1 MAVRALAPARMRV
14 AMLGWE
20 FPPFVAGGLGVHC
33 YHLTEDLVRL
43 GARVDFFMPDVKDA
57 PSTVPWMRLHRVPDP
72 LVGPYSTMGNRAQY
86 VQGFSEA
93 VDVYNR
99 AVLDAFPRGERFDV
113 IHAHDW
119 ITARAG
125 LALRGRTGTP
135 LVFSMHSTEWD
146 RCGGFFP
153 QRWIADIERAAV
165 QQADQV
171 IAVSGYTKQQ
181 LVRDYGA
188 DPGRVTAVHN
198 GIDAAR
204 YDWASL
210 GRAYG
215 RAPGRVLFLSRLTAQ
230 KGCIQ
235 FVHMAERL
243 LEQGVQATF
252 ELGGTG
258 PMREEIRDEVRR
270 RGMQDRIQLLGFVP
284 DAEVP
289 RLYQRADCYVLPSF
303 SEPFGI
309 SALEAAAAGVPVI
322 LSKSTGV
329 AEVLPHALQADYWD
343 VDLLAE
349 WVRNV
354 LEHPPLAKAMGQAA
368 RDTARRLTWERCARS
383 TLDVYRRAAAS
394 AS

>member
-1 MAVRALAPARMRV
+1 MPARSFMRV

-33 YHLTEDLVRL
+33 YHLTEDLVKL

-57 PSTVPWMRLHRVPDP
+57 PSHVPWMKLHRIPDP

-93 VDVYNR
+93 VEMYNH
-99 AVLDAFPRGERFDV
+99 AVVERFPRGEKFDV

-125 LALRGRTGTP
+125 LALRELTGTP
-135 LVFSMHSTEWD
+135 LVLSMHSTEWD
-146 RCGGFFP
+146 RCGGFLP

-165 QQADQV
+165 QRADRV

-188 DPGRVTAVHN
+188 RPEKVTPVHN
-198 GIDAAR
+198 GIDYAR
-204 YDWASL
+204 YEWAGM
-210 GRAYG
+210 GRTYG
-215 RAPGRVLFLSRLTAQ
+215 GKPGKVLFLSRLTAQ

-235 FVHMAERL
+235 FVHMAERV
-243 LEQGVQATF
+243 LELGRDARF
-252 ELGGTG
+252 AIGGTG
-258 PMREEIRDEVRR
+258 PLRDEIRREVEE
-270 RGMQDRIQLLGFVP
+270 RGMQDRIRLRGFVP
-284 DAEVP
+284 DADVP
-289 RLYQRADCYVLPSF
+289 GLYQRADCYVLPSF

-309 SALEAAAAGVPVI
+309 SALEAAAAGLPVV

-329 AEVLPHALQADYWD
+329 AEVLPHA
-343 VDLLAE
+343 
-349 WVRNV
+349 
-354 LEHPPLAKAMGQAA
+354 
-368 RDTARRLTWERCARS
+368 
-383 TLDVYRRAAAS
+383 
-394 AS
+394 